1 MYYFSDYI
9 HLERERE
16 SDPSINIVQI
26 NVLTGIKIAPLIRFG
41 LAHAYSL

>member
-9 HLERERE
+9 HLERE